1 MNSPAYK
8 ALEITAT
15 TLRLRASE
23 LMDNPH
29 VAGAFDAMVRG
40 ESPPAGTPYDVWG
53 FICSHR
59 LFIAQFDAMVREN
72 IITRDEADALE
83 RISINA

>member
-8 ALEITAT
+8 ALKITAN
-15 TLRLRASE
+15 TLRLRASK

-29 VAGAFDAMVRG
+29 VLAAFDAMVRG
-40 ESPPAGTPYDVWG
+40 KNPPEGTPYEVWG
-53 FICSHR
+53 FVCSQR
-59 LFIAQFDAMVREN
+59 LFIAQFDALVCEKLV
-72 IITRDEADALE
+72 TRDEAEELE